1 MKAQKK
7 LSIVLILL
15 IIILI
20 SIISFVGIFYQ
31 SKNQMVNVIPAYT
44 LGTDLSGYRRIV
56 LAVNDDDEDNTE
68 DVLTS
73 DNYVKSA
80 NVIKARL
87 KSMKV
92 QDYTVRCD
100 EETGQIEITIPENTQ
115 TEYILADITQK
126 GKFEIRNTA
135 NDEVLMNNDD
145 IRSVTVDVVP
155 SAYSAGTSAIYM
167 DINFNNAGSKK
178 FRDITRDYQNVVT
191 NDVADDNTVAEA
203 ESTYN
208 EANTNNTAENETEN
222 STAEEVANETDET
235 SSENETSNETSEET
249 SEEDNT
255 TEIGLYIDGTSMM
268 KTSFSQIIDNGVMS
282 LSLGT
287 SSSAEQTKILSYQAE
302 SLAAIL
308 ENDAMPVQYS
318 VTGNIY
324 ISSPIEQNT
333 INILIGIGI
342 CIALAMLIVAIVK
355 YKSKGVIISV
365 CMVGFIALYLLILRY
380 ANVVIT
386 LEGMFSVAL
395 VFVINYI
402 LNIMILNRLKQN
414 VEKAFTKALTKFSL
428 SMIPMLILAVVCC
441 FSSWMSLFSFGMI
454 LFWGLVVSVIY
465 NVIITRSFLK
475 CVGNNNKEKKDNTK
489 KDTKK
494 VTKNK

>member
-1 MKAQKK
+1 MKTQKK

-178 FRDITRDYQNVVT
+178 FRDITRDDQNVVT

-235 SSENETSNETSEET
+235 SSENETSNETSE
-249 SEEDNT
+249 
-255 TEIGLYIDGTSMM
+255 
-268 KTSFSQIIDNGVMS
+268 
-282 LSLGT
+282 
-287 SSSAEQTKILSYQAE
+287 
-302 SLAAIL
+302 
-308 ENDAMPVQYS
+308 
-318 VTGNIY
+318 
-324 ISSPIEQNT
+324 
-333 INILIGIGI
+333 
-342 CIALAMLIVAIVK
+342 
-355 YKSKGVIISV
+355 
-365 CMVGFIALYLLILRY
+365 
-380 ANVVIT
+380 
-386 LEGMFSVAL
+386 
-395 VFVINYI
+395 
-402 LNIMILNRLKQN
+402 
-414 VEKAFTKALTKFSL
+414 
-428 SMIPMLILAVVCC
+428 
-441 FSSWMSLFSFGMI
+441 
-454 LFWGLVVSVIY
+454 
-465 NVIITRSFLK
+465 
-475 CVGNNNKEKKDNTK
+475 
-489 KDTKK
+489 
-494 VTKNK
+494 

>member
-15 IIILI
+15 LIILV
-20 SIISFVGIFYQ
+20 SIVSFVGIFYQ
-31 SKNQMVNVIPAYT
+31 NKNQMENIIPNYT
-44 LGTDLSGYRRIV
+44 LGTDLSGYRKILLTV
-56 LAVNDDDEDNTE
+56 DESDESNTE
-68 DVLTS
+68 EVLNY
-73 DNYVKSA
+73 DNFVKSA

-100 EETGQIEITIPENTQ
+100 ESSGQIEITIPENAQ
-115 TEYILADITQK
+115 TEYILSDITQK
-126 GKFEIRNTA
+126 GNFEIRNTA
-135 NDEVLMNNDD
+135 NNEVLMNNDD
-145 IRSVTVDVVP
+145 IRSVTVDIVP
-155 SAYSAGTSAIYM
+155 SSYNANASAIYM

-178 FRDITRDYQNVVT
+178 FRDITRDYQNVVS
-191 NDVADDNTVAEA
+191 NDTTDNTVAEA

-208 EANTNNTAENETEN
+208 QTNANNTASNESAENETATNETTEN
-222 STAEEVANETDET
+222 NEVADE
-235 SSENETSNETSEET
+235 SSTENN
-249 SEEDNT
+249 SEEDDT

-287 SSSAEQTKILSYQAE
+287 SSSKEQTQILTYQAQ
-302 SLAAIL
+302 SLASIL
-308 ENDAMPVQYS
+308 ENEAMPIQYS

-333 INILIGIGI
+333 INVLIGVGI
-342 CIALAMLIVAIVK
+342 CIALIMLIVVIIK
-355 YKSKGVIISV
+355 YRVKGVVASI
-365 CMVGFIALYLLILRY
+365 CAVGFIALYLLILRY
-380 ANVVIT
+380 TNVVIT
-386 LEGMFSVAL
+386 LEGMFSIAL

-402 LNIMILNRLKQN
+402 LNIMILNRLQN
-414 VEKAFTKALTKFSL
+414 NIEKTFTKAITKFSL
-428 SMIPMLILAVVCC
+428 SMVPMLILSVVCC

-475 CVGNNNKEKKDNTK
+475 CIGNNNKKDKTK
-489 KDTKK
+489 KE
-494 VTKNK
+494 TKNK